1 MGLGGQLE
9 RSPSSKYCTAA
20 TKGSPQWMVRMTTLK
35 LLPFCQMQYFHINQ
49 PKVFVVREGYHVVT
63 NVNLRVNRMVV
74 RMERNKGNL
83 IEGETLII
91 SVPSVKETRT

>member
-1 MGLGGQLE
+1 MAPPE
-9 RSPSSKYCTAA
+9 
-20 TKGSPQWMVRMTTLK
+20 
-35 LLPFCQMQYFHINQ
+35 LLPFCQLQYFPINQ
-49 PKVFVVREGYHVVT
+49 PKALVVREGYHVVT

-83 IEGETLII
+83 IEGEALII